1 MSLAVWLSNLVEK
14 EFVYWPLESSCQK
27 VIKQNGIV
35 NLWEDTNMP
44 VIQKAAVHI
53 VVQDVVTDLL
63 AIHANLV
70 SDANIQ

>member
-1 MSLAVWLSNLVEK
+1 
-14 EFVYWPLESSCQK
+14 
-27 VIKQNGIV
+27 
-35 NLWEDTNMP
+35 MP